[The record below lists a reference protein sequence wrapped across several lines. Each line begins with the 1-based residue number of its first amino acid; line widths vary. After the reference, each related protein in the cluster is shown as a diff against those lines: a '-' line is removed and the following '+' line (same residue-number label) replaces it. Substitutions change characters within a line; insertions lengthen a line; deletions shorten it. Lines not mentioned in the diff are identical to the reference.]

1 MPAPPSMPA
10 PPAMP
15 APPGGSALFEGT
27 RQEGSGN
34 FTWSSNGEKIEV
46 KYRGAF
52 ALNEDDTDVA
62 TMAPGAYLRISDGR
76 WLKGASVEFQADG
89 SGNITRRFFI
99 GSSERPF
106 EPEGRDWLKKN
117 FPRFVRMSGFD
128 AKNRAARFYKRG
140 GAEAVLAEIA
150 QIQGSYAKK
159 VYYTELLRLAPADP
173 AVASRILTQAAKD
186 IDSDYEMAT
195 LLIGGADKLLLN
207 DATRRLY
214 FDAARTIESD
224 YEMKRVYV
232 SALKRGPV
240 PPALLAGV
248 LDAARTIDSDYE
260 AATLL
265 IEAAKSHDISAEV
278 RKPYFALLDTV
289 SSSYEKGRVLQTLL
303 RRGTLPEDAVA
314 EVLRATATID
324 GSHEAGQVLQLAA
337 RTQSITGSA
346 REEYIKIADRL
357 GSHEQSQALAALV
370 RHERR

>member
-1 MPAPPSMPA
+1 MPA
-10 PPAMP
+10 PPA
-15 APPGGSALFEGT
+15 GTVFDGT

-52 ALNEDDTDVA
+52 ALNDDDTDVA

-76 WLKGASVEFQADG
+76 WLRGASVEFQADG
-89 SGNITRRFFI
+89 SGTITRRFFM
-99 GSSERPF
+99 GSGERPF
-106 EPEGRDWLKKN
+106 EPEGREWLKKN

-128 AKNRAARFYKRG
+128 AKNRTARFYKRG
-140 GAEAVLAEIA
+140 GADAVLNEIA

-173 AVASRILTQAAKD
+173 AVAGRILTQAAKD
-186 IDSDYEMAT
+186 LDSDYEMAT
-195 LLIGGADKLLLN
+195 LLIGGADKLLLD

-214 FDAARTIESD
+214 FEAARTIDSD

-240 PPALLAGV
+240 TPALLAGV

-265 IEAAKSHDISAEV
+265 IEAARGHDITAEV
-278 RKPYFALLDTV
+278 RKPFFALLETV

-303 RRGTLPEDAVA
+303 RRGALPEDAVVD
-314 EVLRATATID
+314 VLSATGTID
-324 GSHEAGQVLQLAA
+324 SSHEASQVLQLTA

-346 REEYIKIADRL
+346 REAYIKIADRL
-357 GSHEQSQALAALV
+357 GSHEQNQALAALV
-370 RHERR
+370 RSERR